1 MRYSRQDRI
10 AEEMKKA
17 LSQGIRDLLTDAE
30 KATIWSITQIDVTRD
45 LRHAKIF
52 VSILGSK
59 AEEDGMMNA
68 LEKKAGMLRKQ
79 VGRKVRMHF
88 TPELHFFH
96 DHSIEHGLKISKI
109 LNEIK
114 DEDDHE

>member
-1 MRYSRQDRI
+1 MRYARQDRI

-30 KATIWSITQIDVTRD
+30 KATIWSITQIDVTKD
-45 LRHAKIF
+45 LRHAKIY

-59 AEEDGMMNA
+59 EEEDGMMMA
-68 LEKKAGMLRKQ
+68 LEKRAGSLRKL

-96 DHSIEHGLKISKI
+96 DHSIEHGMKISKI

-114 DEDDHE
+114 DDENHE